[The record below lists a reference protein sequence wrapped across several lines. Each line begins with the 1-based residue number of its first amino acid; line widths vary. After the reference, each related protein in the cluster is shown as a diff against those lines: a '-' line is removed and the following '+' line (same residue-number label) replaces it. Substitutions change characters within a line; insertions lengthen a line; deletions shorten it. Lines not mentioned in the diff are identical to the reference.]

1 MCMKLQ
7 WNFFQKNKFEGLP
20 KLKWYV
26 EINIFLTKKLEK
38 MSYFIL
44 SFYFITCYLKK
55 KKEKRKINLHN
66 VKSNS

>member
-7 WNFFQKNKFEGLP
+7 WNCFQKNKFEGLP

-26 EINIFLTKKLEK
+26 EINIFLTKNLEK

-44 SFYFITCYLKK
+44 SLLYNVLF
-55 KKEKRKINLHN
+55 KKEKRKFNLHN